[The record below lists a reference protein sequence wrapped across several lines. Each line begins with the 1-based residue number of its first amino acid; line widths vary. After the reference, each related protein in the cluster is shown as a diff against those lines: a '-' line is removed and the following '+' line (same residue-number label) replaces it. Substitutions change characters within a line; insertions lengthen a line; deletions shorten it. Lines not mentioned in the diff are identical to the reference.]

1 MRIKLFEEYSEVL
14 YSPMPISDWIAK
26 VYDPIKGMMG
36 SSYEIDTFT
45 DSEKDLMKKALEDIA
60 KATIGFRVSFGA
72 KDTRYCAE
80 FNLSSLGGRNGMGIG
95 SQSYYYFGDITIYK
109 HKDEWFYVSLNL
121 PYKYM
126 TEIYS
131 DSMVVYKYKCDT
143 IDGVLS
149 LFKDILKSINKNNI

>member
-26 VYDPIKGMMG
+26 VYDPMKGMMA

-45 DSEKDLMKKALEDIA
+45 DSEKDLMKKVLEDIA

-72 KDTRYCAE
+72 KDNRYCAE
-80 FNLSSLGGRNGMGIG
+80 FNLSSLGVGIG
-95 SQSYYYFGDITIYK
+95 SQSYYYFGDISIYK

-126 TEIYS
+126 TEIYK
-131 DSMVVYKYKCDT
+131 DRVVAYQYKCDT

-149 LFKDILKSINKNNI
+149 LFSDILKSINKNNI

>member
-14 YSPMPISDWIAK
+14 YSPMLISDWIAK
-26 VYDPIKGMMG
+26 VYDPMKGMMA

-72 KDTRYCAE
+72 KDTRYCTE
-80 FNLSSLGGRNGMGIG
+80 FNLSSLGMNGT
-95 SQSYYYFGDITIYK
+95 YYYFGDISIYK
-109 HKDEWFYVSLNL
+109 YKDEWFYVSLNL

-126 TEIYS
+126 TEIYK
-131 DSMVVYKYKCDT
+131 DRVVAYKYKCDT

-149 LFKDILKSINKNNI
+149 LFSDILKSINKNNI

>member
-14 YSPMPISDWIAK
+14 YSPMPILDWIAK

-72 KDTRYCAE
+72 NDTRYCAE
-80 FNLSSLGGRNGMGIG
+80 FNLSSLGGRGM
-95 SQSYYYFGDITIYK
+95 QSYYYFGDITIYK